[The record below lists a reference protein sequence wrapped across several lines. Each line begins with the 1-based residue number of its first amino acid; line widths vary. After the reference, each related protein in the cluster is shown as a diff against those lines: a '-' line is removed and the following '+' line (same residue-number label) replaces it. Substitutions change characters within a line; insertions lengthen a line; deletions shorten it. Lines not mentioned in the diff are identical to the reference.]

1 MSDPTDT
8 LHDVIRK
15 GPHVTVIA
23 RMLAPASQPWRPVQ
37 YLGSK
42 LRSLDLIAGELGGLD
57 DHPGRVWEPFTGSSV
72 VAQRLA
78 AEGHRVWATDA
89 LESSATFAAAMLGV
103 NRAPSSMRLTEAADE
118 VGSPST
124 DPHSWAPWVD
134 REAEALAA
142 RDGHALLASG
152 ADVPQRW
159 RTEADGQSMRS
170 LFRDV
175 DDAAAQAEVHH
186 NGLISATYA
195 GTYFGVKQALTLE
208 QLRSRIDVVAPAHD
222 RAFAWVRAG
231 LLTALSHAAS
241 AAVFS
246 AGKHFAQPHRVRP
259 GKDLTFHAQRALQD
273 RSVDVAELFRAAAN
287 EIEGRAADAEAQ
299 HDAGPQ
305 LVENVRASDLIE
317 RGITAV
323 YADPPYTAQQY
334 SRFYHV
340 LEVLTTGVPARL
352 QRVKGQ
358 VTSGLYPDN
367 KYLSPYSSRQQA
379 PAAFRHL
386 LTTARDADAHI
397 ILSYSD
403 TRGASTGNARV
414 VTLAS
419 LVQWTE
425 EVYGKDAVTVQEM
438 DLRYRQFNS
447 GPRGVTGRRDPEI
460 MVTGR
465 AHAR

>member
-1 MSDPTDT
+1 MHVPT
-8 LHDVIRK
+8 L
-15 GPHVTVIA
+15 
-23 RMLAPASQPWRPVQ
+23 QPWRPIQ
-37 YLGSK
+37 FLGSK
-42 LRSLDLIAGELGGLD
+42 LRSLDLIARELGALG
-57 DHPGRVWEPFTGSSV
+57 DHPGRIWEPFTGSSV

-78 AEGHRVWATDA
+78 SEGHRVWATDA
-89 LESSATFAAAMLGV
+89 LESSATFATAMLGV
-103 NRAPSSMRLTEAADE
+103 KRASSSTSLTEAADL
-118 VGSPST
+118 VRSAST
-124 DPHSWAPWVD
+124 DPRSWAQWVD

-142 RDGHALLASG
+142 RDGRALLASG

-159 RTEADGQSMRS
+159 RTEADFQSLRG
-170 LFRDV
+170 LFKNV
-175 DDAAAQAEVHH
+175 DEAAVQNEVHH
-186 NGLISATYA
+186 DGLMSATYA

-208 QLRSRIDVVAPAHD
+208 QLRSQIDVVAPAHD
-222 RAFAWVRAG
+222 VACAWVRAG

-246 AGKHFAQPHRVRP
+246 AGKHFAQPHRLRP

-273 RSVDVAELFRAAAN
+273 RSVDVAEVFSLAAK
-287 EIEGRAADAEAQ
+287 EIEGRAAGPGAQ
-299 HDAGPQ
+299 HDADCR
-305 LVENVRASDLIE
+305 LVEDVRASDLLE
-317 RGITAV
+317 RGITTV

-340 LEVLTTGVPARL
+340 LEVLSTGVPARL
-352 QRVKGQ
+352 QRVKGR

-367 KYLSPYSSRQQA
+367 KYLSPYSSRQKA

-403 TRGASTGNARV
+403 TRGASTGNARM
-414 VTLAS
+414 VTLTS

-425 EVYGKDAVTVQEM
+425 EVYGKDAVNVQEL

-447 GPRGVTGRRDPEI
+447 GPRGVTDRRDPEF

-465 AHAR
+465 AHAG

>member
-1 MSDPTDT
+1 M
-8 LHDVIRK
+8 
-15 GPHVTVIA
+15 A
-23 RMLAPASQPWRPVQ
+23 LAPSAVLAPWRPVQ
-37 YLGSK
+37 FLGSK
-42 LRSLDLIAGELGGLD
+42 LRSLDLIAKEVGAMS

-103 NRAPSSMRLTEAADE
+103 CRASSSTSLLEAAGE
-118 VGSPST
+118 VSTPSV
-124 DPHSWAPWVD
+124 DPDAWAPWVD
-134 REAEALAA
+134 REAEVLAS
-142 RDGHALLASG
+142 RDGSALLTGG

-159 RTEADGQSMRS
+159 RPGTNGQSLRFR
-170 LFRDV
+170 FRDV
-175 DDAAAQAEVHH
+175 DDAAVRAEVHYD
-186 NGLISATYA
+186 GLMSATYA
-195 GTYFGVKQALTLE
+195 GTYFGIKQALTLE
-208 QLRSRIDVVAPAHD
+208 QLRSRIDVVAPPND
-222 RAFAWVRAG
+222 PESRWVRAG
-231 LLTALSHAAS
+231 LLTALSSAAS

-246 AGKHFAQPHRVRP
+246 AGKHFAQPHRLRP
-259 GKDLTFHAQRALQD
+259 GKDLTFHSQRALRD
-273 RSVDVAELFRAAAN
+273 RSVDVAEVFRLAAK
-287 EIEGRAADAEAQ
+287 EIEGRVADSEDQ
-299 HDAGPQ
+299 HDAFHR
-305 LVENVRASDLIE
+305 LVEDVTASDLIE

-340 LEVLTTGVPARL
+340 LEVLTTGVPVRL

-367 KYLSPYSSRQQA
+367 KYLSPFSSRQQA

-386 LTTARDADAHI
+386 LATARDAGANM

-403 TRGASTGNARV
+403 TRGAATGNARV
-414 VTLAS
+414 VSLAS

-425 EVYGKDAVTVQEM
+425 EVYGKEAVTVQEL

-447 GPRGVTGRRDPEI
+447 GPLGVTDRRDPEFL
-460 MVTGR
+460 VTGR
-465 AHAR
+465 AHAG